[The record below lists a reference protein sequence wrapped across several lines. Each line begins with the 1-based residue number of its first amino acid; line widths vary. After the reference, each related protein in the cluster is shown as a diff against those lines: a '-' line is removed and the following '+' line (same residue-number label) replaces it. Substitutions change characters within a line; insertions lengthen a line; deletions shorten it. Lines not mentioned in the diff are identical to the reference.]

1 MKAQSKV
8 LPHGALR
15 ILGDLRASHKVQLAI
30 LNNEA
35 RELNDDRIERF
46 LLRDYFSAFFS
57 SCYLGLRKPDVR
69 IYRLALDV
77 LHRGAGEVIFVDDRE
92 ENCAAAEDIGIHG
105 IHYRDEAGFRR
116 ALEGFGIP
124 LGP

>member
-1 MKAQSKV
+1 
-8 LPHGALR
+8 
-15 ILGDLRASHKVQLAI
+15 
-30 LNNEA
+30 
-35 RELNDDRIERF
+35 
-46 LLRDYFSAFFS
+46 
-57 SCYLGLRKPDVR
+57 
-69 IYRLALDV
+69 
-77 LHRGAGEVIFVDDRE
+77 VIFVDDRE